1 MKYWALLRTMPRRRS
16 VSYDKKAWLRAAQ
29 MRRAEVTPMPGTR
42 SKAWYD
48 ARLTSTGKNSG
59 WRRAQVE
66 VEIRRLVSQ
75 YLIGFELVEAQQP
88 VSLVEAVLPQERRL
102 GDGRQVGPVTAG
114 T

>member
-1 MKYWALLRTMPRRRS
+1 MCHTTRKPGSGPHRCAGRGDADAGDAQQSVVRRPVDFDREKLRM
-16 VSYDKKAWLRAAQ
+16 AQ
-29 MRRAEVTPMPGTR
+29 GPAGLGV
-42 SKAWYD
+42 
-48 ARLTSTGKNSG
+48 
-59 WRRAQVE
+59 QVE

>member
-1 MKYWALLRTMPRRRS
+1 M
-16 VSYDKKAWLRAAQ
+16 AQ
-29 MRRAEVTPMPGTR
+29 GPAGLGV
-42 SKAWYD
+42 
-48 ARLTSTGKNSG
+48 
-59 WRRAQVE
+59 QVE

>member
-1 MKYWALLRTMPRRRS
+1 MPRRRS

-59 WRRAQVE
+59 WRRASLRHDGLAQVE